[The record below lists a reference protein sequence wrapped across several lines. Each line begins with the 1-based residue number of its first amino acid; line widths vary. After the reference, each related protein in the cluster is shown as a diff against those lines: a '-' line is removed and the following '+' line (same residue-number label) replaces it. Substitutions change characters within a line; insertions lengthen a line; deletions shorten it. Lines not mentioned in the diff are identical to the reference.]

1 MNSFL
6 DSNVVLGYIFS
17 IDPLFEQ
24 SRKYIFNSKTNYYS
38 NNVKNEVNTV
48 FSRKSFEFTNF
59 LIKLNRIMDE
69 FDDVSFMS
77 IVEFHRFIE
86 NFDDIGNFQVYNM
99 HIALEKLWNFFDFSE
114 NQEVFIIKSKLNN
127 FLRNFNNL
135 NYTRK
140 NYILGKL
147 TLISNHKNKDKS
159 ILEIIKKE
167 NLRDELLHDSDE
179 EILFDA
185 HEFAK
190 NNKDLELKFVTAD
203 QKFFEA
209 ITILKKYLSFGDCIN
224 LMEFSS
230 I

>member
-114 NQEVFIIKSKLNN
+114 NQEVFMIKSKLNN

-167 NLRDELLHDSDE
+167 NLRDELIHDSDE

-185 HEFAK
+185 HEFSK

-230 I
+230 N